1 MGYKTKKSWKEDIDK
16 NFGELDER
24 LQERGNS
31 VQETNIKY
39 K

>member
-1 MGYKTKKSWKEDIDK
+1 MKKLTTDEDIDK